1 MISYIV
7 LLVLVTDEKKL
18 FQVEKVTDIDL
29 NLTTYKDSHLRYFM
43 YQRNRY
49 VWIND
54 QASFVNVQALN
65 ERVTMGFLLENISG
79 INKRQQQEL

>member
-1 MISYIV
+1 M
-7 LLVLVTDEKKL
+7 LFHLVLVTDEKKF

-54 QASFVNVQALN
+54 QSTFVNVQDLN
-65 ERVTMGFLLENISG
+65 ERVTMSLLLENISG